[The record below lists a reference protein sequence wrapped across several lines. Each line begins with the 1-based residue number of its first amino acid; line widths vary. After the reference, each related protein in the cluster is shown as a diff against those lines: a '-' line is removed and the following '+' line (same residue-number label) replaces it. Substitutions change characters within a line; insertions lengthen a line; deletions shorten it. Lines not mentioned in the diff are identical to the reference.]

1 MTPNAYTTDT
11 PGQRRELAAAGRFRT
26 LSLVLAG
33 LLCLLISACGVKK
46 LPVAPGAVAP
56 GAVTGLQYQL
66 QRNQVTLAWPTLK
79 GDAAGSR
86 GLGGFY
92 IYMAQYPLD
101 QQECANCPL
110 LFRRIGQIGE
120 AGLYEN
126 GLPRENFSFIWT
138 IAPGYHYAF
147 KVMAMGKDGQLG
159 LESNT
164 VAFDFSAP

>member
-1 MTPNAYTTDT
+1 MTSSAIAIHRVGNR
-11 PGQRRELAAAGRFRT
+11 QFLATASRFRAMP
-26 LSLVLAG
+26 LVLG
-33 LLCLLISACGVKK
+33 IFLCITLSACGVKK

-147 KVMAMGKDGQLG
+147 KVMAVGRDGQLG

-164 VAFDFSAP
+164 VEFDFSAP